1 MALMRSSSTSM
12 KAPSGN
18 KARHAARSFRKGDIR
33 LAIQINPASAKSF
46 ATSPG
51 NVDIKVTGQRLEKY
65 IT

>member
-1 MALMRSSSTSM
+1 M

-51 NVDIKVTGQRLEKY
+51 NVDIKVTGERLEKY